1 MRQRLEQAKLREQLD
16 KQRQEQ
22 SSVEPANTT
31 PGGAPD
37 GTTTPASSTPTAP
50 DPSPSAGDVNPMSLQ
65 DVKSSRQMA
74 PPTGGSDGASGA
86 PSPLQVLQ
94 SAMTG
99 GPLAGQYETGGR
111 RLSALRAARRL
122 GPR

>member
-65 DVKSSRQMA
+65 VRA
-74 PPTGGSDGASGA
+74 TGLALVI
-86 PSPLQVLQ
+86 PSV
-94 SAMTG
+94 T
-99 GPLAGQYETGGR
+99 
-111 RLSALRAARRL
+111 
-122 GPR
+122 GPRFCASRPHW